1 MTVTMAK
8 MASVGIF
15 YRSWSVVIRDVQVLE
30 LYWEALVAGTH
41 QVCCWL
47 NLKVDWKWFRFS
59 KYKGSMNE
67 SKTEHCRSIKILDG
81 RALQLKSPFLE
92 LSAKIENFDFP
103 FSVEITLQKKKILI
117 FVIMAPILGL
127 QQDRKWLPTF
137 PTSTKHLIF
146 QLHFLSRKWDLNIL
160 IP

>member
-1 MTVTMAK
+1 
-8 MASVGIF
+8 
-15 YRSWSVVIRDVQVLE
+15 
-30 LYWEALVAGTH
+30 
-41 QVCCWL
+41 
-47 NLKVDWKWFRFS
+47 
-59 KYKGSMNE
+59 MNE